1 MPTVTV
7 EVPDELT
14 ARLNQVGARLPELLA
29 LSLEQPAVPA
39 RLYRDILSFL
49 ASNPTPE
56 QIVAFRPASE
66 IIERL
71 KTLVGREAS
80 GEITPAEKEELD
92 EFEQIEH
99 LMVMI
104 KAGNLPYLQ
113 EAL

>member
-14 ARLNQVGARLPELLA
+14 ARLNQVGERLPELLA

-39 RLYRDILSFL
+39 RLYRDILNFL
-49 ASNPTPE
+49 ASNPAPE
-56 QIVAFRPASE
+56 QIVAFRPAPE
-66 IIERL
+66 IIERVR
-71 KTLVGREAS
+71 TLLAREAS
-80 GEITPAEKEELD
+80 GEITSAEKEELD

-99 LMVMI
+99 LMVMV

>member
-7 EVPDELT
+7 EVSDELT
-14 ARLNQVGARLPELLA
+14 ARLNQAGARLPELLA

-39 RLYRDILSFL
+39 RIYREILNFL

-56 QIVAFRPASE
+56 QIVAFRPAPE

-71 KTLVGREAS
+71 KTLLAREAS
-80 GEITPAEKEELD
+80 GEITLAEKD
-92 EFEQIEH
+92 EIDEIEQIEH
-99 LMVMI
+99 LVRMI
-104 KAGNLPYLQ
+104 KAGNLQYLQ

>member
-14 ARLNQVGARLPELLA
+14 DRLNEIGERLPEFLA

-39 RLYRDILSFL
+39 KLYRDILSFL
-49 ASNPTPE
+49 ASDPAPE
-56 QIVAFRPASE
+56 EIIAFRPAPE

-71 KTLVGREAS
+71 KTLLAREAS
-80 GEITPAEKEELD
+80 GEINQTEKEEID
-92 EFEQIEH
+92 EFERIEH
-99 LMVMI
+99 LLVMI

-113 EAL
+113 KTP

>member
-14 ARLNQVGARLPELLA
+14 DRLNKIGGRLPEWLA

-39 RLYRDILSFL
+39 KLYRDILGFL
-49 ASNPTPE
+49 ASEPGPQE
-56 QIVAFRPASE
+56 IIDFRPAPE

-71 KTLVGREAS
+71 NTLLAREAS
-80 GEITPAEKEELD
+80 GEITQGEKEELD

-104 KAGNLPYLQ
+104 KTGSLPYLQ
-113 EAL
+113 ST

>member
-14 ARLNQVGARLPELLA
+14 ARLNQIGERLPELLA
-29 LSLEQPAVPA
+29 LSLEQPAIPA
-39 RLYRDILSFL
+39 KLYRDILSFL
-49 ASNPTPE
+49 ASDPSPE
-56 QIVAFRPASE
+56 KILAFRPAPE

-71 KTLVGREAS
+71 KTLLARETA
-80 GEITPAEKEELD
+80 GEITQTEKEELE

-104 KAGNLPYLQ
+104 KAGNLP
-113 EAL
+113 

>member
-14 ARLNQVGARLPELLA
+14 ARLNQIGERLPELLA
-29 LSLEQPAVPA
+29 LSLEQPAIPA
-39 RLYRDILSFL
+39 KLYRDILSFL
-49 ASNPTPE
+49 ASDPSPE
-56 QIVAFRPASE
+56 KILAFRPAPE

-71 KTLVGREAS
+71 KTLLACETA
-80 GEITPAEKEELD
+80 GEITQTEKEELE

-104 KAGNLPYLQ
+104 KAGNLP
-113 EAL
+113 

>member
-7 EVPDELT
+7 EVPDELS
-14 ARLNQVGARLPELLA
+14 ARLNQVGERLPELLA

-39 RLYRDILSFL
+39 RFYRDILNFL

-56 QIVAFRPASE
+56 QIVAFRPAPE
-66 IIERL
+66 ILQRL
-71 KTLVGREAS
+71 KTLLAREAN
-80 GEITPAEKEELD
+80 GEVTLAEKEEID

>member
-14 ARLNQVGARLPELLA
+14 ARLNLVGARLPELLA

-39 RLYRDILSFL
+39 RLYRDILNFL

-56 QIVAFRPASE
+56 QIVAFRPAPE

-71 KTLVGREAS
+71 KTLLAREAS
-80 GEITPAEKEELD
+80 GEVSLAEKEELD

-113 EAL
+113 GAL